1 MRVPCLCTE
10 ADYECDMNYIHKD
23 GGRCELLP
31 DPLSSSEQVFQ
42 SNKDEDCAIEGFY
55 YDTQGYR
62 KIPGNKCYGGVKLDP
77 VKKACNSVAFITSIV
92 NFKTIG
98 FTVLVAACFYYGLPI
113 LEAILPKNS
122 LEFLFSILTFVQ
134 GAMSTGFVPPQNDS
148 RSSSA
153 NYSRNLEAQPA
164 AFMED
169 DDDSEEDVGAQPN
182 LNFD

>member
-1 MRVPCLCTE
+1 M
-10 ADYECDMNYIHKD
+10 
-23 GGRCELLP
+23 
-31 DPLSSSEQVFQ
+31 
-42 SNKDEDCAIEGFY
+42 
-55 YDTQGYR
+55 
-62 KIPGNKCYGGVKLDP
+62 
-77 VKKACNSVAFITSIV
+77 KKACNSVAFITSIV

-169 DDDSEEDVGAQPN
+169 DDDSGEDVGAQPN